1 MISTFRSTY
10 LPQDATL
17 PPLELMP
24 GDVALGLAGERFK
37 TLLGSCVSVILTDPR
52 RTVAALCHIVH
63 VGLPNASNVNNTAYG
78 EVAMERMFALLRGK
92 GVNPLMC
99 EAFVYGGGNMF
110 PHLFT
115 VRHVGG
121 ANADWVLNYLH
132 DHGIAVIEHAL
143 GGNGYRKLS
152 WTVGQQDPLVETVF
166 AELGTGDGH

>member
-1 MISTFRSTY
+1 
-10 LPQDATL
+10 
-17 PPLELMP
+17 
-24 GDVALGLAGERFK
+24 
-37 TLLGSCVSVILTDPR
+37 
-52 RTVAALCHIVH
+52 
-63 VGLPNASNVNNTAYG
+63 
-78 EVAMERMFALLRGK
+78 
-92 GVNPLMC
+92 
-99 EAFVYGGGNMF
+99 MF

-121 ANADWVLNYLH
+121 ANADWVLNYLD